1 MLHAGAYIMLEM
13 TRSSYQSEVSVNVQW
28 ILWILI
34 SAEGWGVGEGSRNK
48 VIHYECDYRIHIGFF
63 VTTYHL
69 LVSFKGGTGQISF
82 LSSTVNARVTAM
94 KTKRNISIK
103 ILKKTDHLFE

>member
-1 MLHAGAYIMLEM
+1 MLEM

-48 VIHYECDYRIHIGFF
+48 VIHYECDYLIE
-63 VTTYHL
+63 
-69 LVSFKGGTGQISF
+69 
-82 LSSTVNARVTAM
+82 
-94 KTKRNISIK
+94 SI
-103 ILKKTDHLFE
+103 